1 MRASKACI
9 DAGLAQSLVS
19 FAHDTKHIDILNTKH
34 VDIATR
40 CVSYGCM
47 SNTKPI
53 TDLSEVFGL
62 FKSNVELAEILKISP
77 SGVSEMK
84 RRRSIPVQ
92 YWQDIVAAAAERG
105 ENLSLEVMAIVS
117 AKALQKHEREDAA

>member
-1 MRASKACI
+1 
-9 DAGLAQSLVS
+9 
-19 FAHDTKHIDILNTKH
+19 
-34 VDIATR
+34 
-40 CVSYGCM
+40 M